1 MRNSNISSPSLE
13 KVVVGAV
20 CLGRDWL
27 GLTIQSIYMSP
38 GYIRHFNRERG
49 KGHTKLQLVFFL
61 SLFTWI
67 LLEPKLRNLRLS
79 SEARAAIGMDSR
91 KLFDSSSSTR
101 LETPEHNIKVDLYT
115 YQDL

>member
-61 SLFTWI
+61 SFHLDLIGTQVEK
-67 LLEPKLRNLRLS
+67 LE
-79 SEARAAIGMDSR
+79 
-91 KLFDSSSSTR
+91 
-101 LETPEHNIKVDLYT
+101 VV
-115 YQDL
+115 Q